1 MVDNPI
7 LALEP
12 RQVTGKKV
20 RALRRQGIVP
30 ANVFG
35 RGLASVSVQA
45 PHTELIS
52 LFRSVARN
60 TIIDVEIAGE
70 SEKRSVVLRGIQRH
84 PVSREL
90 QHVDFFQI
98 DVNRPIQAAAT
109 LVIVGQSEAV
119 AQGGV
124 LVQILDQVSLEALP
138 SDMPSELT
146 VDISGIEHFHQ
157 SIHISDLE
165 LPAGV
170 RVLTDPTVQIVTLLA
185 PRLSAEDE
193 AEEAAREAAAAEAEA
208 PADEEGEPAEGATPD
223 AETAES
229 PGARAPRGGRPPPRS

>member
-1 MVDNPI
+1 MADNPI

-12 RQVTGKKV
+12 RHVTGKKV

-35 RGLASVSVQA
+35 RGLASVAVQA

-52 LFRSVARN
+52 LFGSVARN
-60 TIIDVEIAGE
+60 TIFDVEIAGE
-70 SEKRSVVLRGIQRH
+70 TEKRSVVLRGIQRH

-98 DVNRPIQAAAT
+98 DVNRPIQAAAA

-165 LPAGV
+165 LPTGV
-170 RVLTDPTVQIVTLLA
+170 RVLTDPAVQIVTLLA

-208 PADEEGEPAEGATPD
+208 PAEEEGEGEGATPD
-223 AETAES
+223 AATSES
-229 PGARAPRGGRPPPRS
+229 PAPRALRGGRPPPRS